1 MEARGFLV
9 WWILSE
15 LLAWDDEM
23 SVRNRILIV
32 DDEADIREPLAE
44 YLTRNELL
52 VSMADSAVEARRQ
65 VAASEVDLII
75 LDIMMPGEDGLSLC
89 RDLRARS
96 DVPIILLTARTDDI
110 DRIIGLEMGADDY
123 IGKPFAPREL
133 LARIR
138 AVLRRT
144 GARASP
150 SPAQGR
156 RVYAFDKW
164 LVNADER
171 NLMSSDGVNVPLG
184 EAEFRLLMAF
194 VMRPRQV
201 LSRSQLLDMADARE
215 ADPFD
220 RSIDNR
226 VVRLRRKIEVDP
238 ANPALIKTVRSGGYV
253 FTADVQQAP

>member
-1 MEARGFLV
+1 
-9 WWILSE
+9 
-15 LLAWDDEM
+15 M
-23 SVRNRILIV
+23 SKRSSILIV

-52 VSMADSAVEARRQ
+52 VVMANSAAEARTQ
-65 VAASEVDLII
+65 IAQLEVDLII

-144 GARASP
+144 GPRASLTSKCP
-150 SPAQGR
+150 SGN
-156 RVYAFDKW
+156 KGNE
-164 LVNADER
+164 LN
-171 NLMSSDGVNVPLG
+171 
-184 EAEFRLLMAF
+184 RL
-194 VMRPRQV
+194 
-201 LSRSQLLDMADARE
+201 
-215 ADPFD
+215 
-220 RSIDNR
+220 
-226 VVRLRRKIEVDP
+226 
-238 ANPALIKTVRSGGYV
+238 
-253 FTADVQQAP
+253 

>member
-1 MEARGFLV
+1 
-9 WWILSE
+9 
-15 LLAWDDEM
+15 M
-23 SVRNRILIV
+23 SKKFRILIV

-44 YLTRNELL
+44 YLTRNDLTVAMS
-52 VSMADSAVEARRQ
+52 VSAAEARAEIAQR
-65 VAASEVDLII
+65 EVDLII

-96 DVPIILLTARTDDI
+96 NVPIILLTARTDDI

-144 GARASP
+144 GPRASLEQ
-150 SPAQGR
+150 AQGR
-156 RVYAFDKW
+156 RVYRFKNW

-171 NLMSSDGVNVPLG
+171 SLTSLDGVNVPMG
-184 EAEFRLLMAF
+184 DAEFRLLMAF
-194 VMRPRQV
+194 VMSPRKV
-201 LSRSQLLDMADARE
+201 LSRNQLLDSADARE
-215 ADPFD
+215 ADAFD

-226 VVRLRRKIEVDP
+226 IVRLRRKIEEDP
-238 ANPALIKTVRSGGYV
+238 ANPALIKTVRSGGYI
-253 FTADVQQAP
+253 FTANVQQAT

>member
-1 MEARGFLV
+1 
-9 WWILSE
+9 
-15 LLAWDDEM
+15 M
-23 SVRNRILIV
+23 SKRSSILIV

-52 VSMADSAVEARRQ
+52 VVMANSAAEARTKIAQ
-65 VAASEVDLII
+65 LEVDLII

-144 GARASP
+144 GPRASLA
-150 SPAQGR
+150 SKSGR
-156 RVYAFDKW
+156 RVYAFDQW

-171 NLMSSDGVNVPLG
+171 SMMSLDGVNVPMG
-184 EAEFRLLMAF
+184 EAEFRLLLAF
-194 VMRPRQV
+194 VTSPRQV

-226 VVRLRRKIEVDP
+226 VVRLRRKIEEDP

-253 FTADVQQAP
+253 FTADVRQAP